1 MANKQEKMREFDIF
15 LVEEFSV
22 GFVFG
27 HTEASGVVQKRG
39 SLIYL
44 VRESHVDLFG
54 ET

>member
-1 MANKQEKMREFDIF
+1 LISF
-15 LVEEFSV
+15 LLKNLSV

-27 HTEASGVVQKRG
+27 HTEASGVVKKRY